1 MMKQFLKR
9 FRNDNSGATVIEFA
23 IIAPAVIGLMLGV
36 LQIGLSMQAQNAMR
50 SVASD
55 TARYAVVEYMNKNE
69 VTNAVIATQAETI
82 GESAPYLLQDSF
94 TAVVADAATQR
105 VDGAFEKTLT
115 LTYTPPNVLPLF
127 DFASQEMSFERPIFL
142 IDE

>member
-1 MMKQFLKR
+1 MMKR
-9 FRNDNSGATVIEFA
+9 FIKSLRDDKSGAAVIEFA

-50 SVASD
+50 GIASD
-55 TARYAVVEYMNKNE
+55 TARYAVVEYMNRNV
-69 VTNAVIATQAETI
+69 VTNATIKNQAEAI

-94 TAVVADAATQR
+94 TAVVVDAATQR

-127 DFASQEMSFERPIFL
+127 EFASQEMVFERPIFL